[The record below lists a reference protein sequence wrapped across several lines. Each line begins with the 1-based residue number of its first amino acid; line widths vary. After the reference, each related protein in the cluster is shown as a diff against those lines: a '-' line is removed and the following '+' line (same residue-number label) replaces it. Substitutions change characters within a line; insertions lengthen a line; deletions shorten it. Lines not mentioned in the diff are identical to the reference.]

1 MLSRV
6 YIKPFDVN
14 LSTNILIY
22 NSIITSHWYLTAC
35 CWLCATMVALVFWI
49 ACTRRGCRCWHF
61 HWCKVIKIRE
71 QPLIARFI
79 GPTWGPPGSYG
90 PQLGPMYRLHEP
102 FYLGHHVQL
111 KYEIENGNQGAHV
124 TFVWIWRRSQ
134 QKLSFCRTFYPFTQH
149 HRCRARTLTPG
160 PLCHTS

>member
-61 HWCKVIKIRE
+61 HWCKVIKTTPDSKIHG
-71 QPLIARFI
+71 AH
-79 GPTWGPPGSYG
+79 
-90 PQLGPMYRLHEP
+90 LGP
-102 FYLGHHVQL
+102 LGPSWAPCIGLMNLFIWDIMFNWNMKSRTVTRVL
-111 KYEIENGNQGAHV
+111 MWLLCEYGVEASKNWVFVAHFIHLLNTTDAV
-124 TFVWIWRRSQ
+124 HGR
-134 QKLSFCRTFYPFTQH
+134 
-149 HRCRARTLTPG
+149 
-160 PLCHTS
+160 